1 MAVVWPSKND
11 FIDGDVLTA
20 GNVNNIAD
28 TLNVFNPTSATN
40 GQVWVA
46 NGTGGGA
53 FGTPVSGGWTSLATG
68 TITSGNSSDIT
79 GYSMSYKHLAVWIY
93 NISLGTA
100 DSITIRPFNT
110 SVLSSG
116 GTMTTNAVRLA
127 STTVDTDGSY
137 FTTANHLQ
145 LNFLRNQTNNVT
157 NWIEFYIPDYA
168 ASLNRRS
175 CWGWSAN
182 VSSTNQYCTSFAT
195 SALNRTTA
203 ATMSS
208 FRILTGGGATFNSL
222 GYTIWGI
229 N

>member
-1 MAVVWPSKND
+1 MTWPTKTD
-11 FIDGDVLTA
+11 FVDGDVLNA
-20 GNVNNIAD
+20 SQMNNIGSN
-28 TLNVFNPTSATN
+28 LNIFNPTSATN

-46 NGTGGGA
+46 DGSGGGA

-68 TITSGNSSDIT
+68 TITSGSSSDIT
-79 GYSMSYKHLAVWIY
+79 GYSMAYKHLAVWLY
-93 NISLGTA
+93 NISIGTA
-100 DSITIRPFNT
+100 DAIVIRPFNT

-127 STTVDTDGSY
+127 SATVDTDGSY

-145 LNFLRNQTNNVT
+145 LNFLRNQSSNVT
-157 NWIEFYIPDYA
+157 NWIEFYLPHYST
-168 ASLNRRS
+168 SLNRRS
-175 CWGWSAN
+175 AWGWSAN

-208 FRILTGGGATFNSL
+208 FRILTGGGGTFNSL